1 MCNCGGGSKPP
12 ATWQV
17 VNNSTGTVVQDNMT
31 SVQAR
36 VYASRTPGTKAKPKA
51 A

>member
-12 ATWQV
+12 TTWQV
-17 VNNSTGTVVQDNMT
+17 VKGTEVLQDNMT

-36 VYASRTPGTKAKPKA
+36 VYASRTPGAKAQPKAK
-51 A
+51 

>member
-1 MCNCGGGSKPP
+1 MCNCGGAAKP
-12 ATWQV
+12 AQSWQV
-17 VNNSTGTVVQDNMT
+17 VAKDTGTVIQDNMT

>member
-1 MCNCGGGSKPP
+1 MCNCGGGAKVSTP
-12 ATWQV
+12 WQV
-17 VNNSTGTVVQDNMT
+17 VKDGQVVQDNMT

-36 VYASRTPGTKAKPKA
+36 VYAARTPGAKAQPKA